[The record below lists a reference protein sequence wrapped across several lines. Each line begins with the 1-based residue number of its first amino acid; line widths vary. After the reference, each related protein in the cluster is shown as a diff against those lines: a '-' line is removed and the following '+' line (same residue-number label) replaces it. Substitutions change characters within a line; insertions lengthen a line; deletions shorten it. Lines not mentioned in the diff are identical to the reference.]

1 MTFITSFQI
10 FLLCCLSMQHCFCL
24 LATVTM
30 VGIATKVSTVSI
42 VGTVSMTDTL
52 FHSRDI
58 LNTNMY
64 CLSL

>member
-10 FLLCCLSMQHCFCL
+10 FVLCCLSMQHCFCL
-24 LATVTM
+24 LATVTT
-30 VGIATKVSTVSI
+30 VGFATKVGTVSI

>member
-10 FLLCCLSMQHCFCL
+10 FVLCCLSMQHCFCL
-24 LATVTM
+24 LATVTT
-30 VGIATKVSTVSI
+30 VGIATKVGTVSI

>member
-1 MTFITSFQI
+1 
-10 FLLCCLSMQHCFCL
+10 MQQGFCL
-24 LATVTM
+24 LATVTT
-30 VGIATKVSTVSI
+30 VGIATKVGTVSI